1 MNPSALVVFSCSQGT
16 CIKSILQVLD
26 TGMKRVLKVL
36 LPVKLDCL
44 KLSVLDIT
52 KMHEQNVSEKLPV
65 KRATPISPVGTTRQG
80 DTGVSIV

>member
-1 MNPSALVVFSCSQGT
+1 MKSA
-16 CIKSILQVLD
+16 
-26 TGMKRVLKVL
+26 LKVL

-44 KLSVLDIT
+44 KLFVLDIT